1 MRGDLCRTDIVVVI
15 SNTNGKRRQMRVDSI
30 RELSRTLLPRNS
42 NNDLAEE
49 EEEEEEEEPL
59 PLLPKANQYRT
70 KTKTCSITC

>member
-1 MRGDLCRTDIVVVI
+1 
-15 SNTNGKRRQMRVDSI
+15 MRVDSI

>member
-1 MRGDLCRTDIVVVI
+1 
-15 SNTNGKRRQMRVDSI
+15 MRVDSI
-30 RELSRTLLPRNS
+30 RELLRTLLPRNS
-42 NNDLAEE
+42 NNDLAE